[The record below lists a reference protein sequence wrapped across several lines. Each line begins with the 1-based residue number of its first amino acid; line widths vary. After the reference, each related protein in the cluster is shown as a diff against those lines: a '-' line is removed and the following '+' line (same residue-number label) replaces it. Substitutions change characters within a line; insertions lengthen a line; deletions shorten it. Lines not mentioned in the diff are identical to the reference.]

1 VAKAAKEKT
10 GESRTESGK
19 KEGPQN
25 TADNKEANMA
35 KRARKKQ
42 DDPGQNQGKKRVRR
56 IPRIIP
62 TAIHRILPWK
72 KLREVSIGSG
82 GVLPVLLPAHQP
94 PLAI

>member
-1 VAKAAKEKT
+1 MAKAAKEKT

-42 DDPGQNQGKKRVRR
+42 ENLGQNQG
-56 IPRIIP
+56 
-62 TAIHRILPWK
+62 TQIL
-72 KLREVSIGSG
+72 SG
-82 GVLPVLLPAHQP
+82 DVLPVLLRLPQA
-94 PLAI
+94 PLVI